1 MPSTFL
7 GLNTGLSGLN
17 YFQSA
22 LNTTSHNISNANT
35 EGYSRQQ
42 VVVSATDP
50 LRLHQ
55 SYGMMGTGVGGDSID
70 RLRNEFYD
78 NKYWAANSK
87 YNKYYTQNDN
97 LATLQ
102 TYMNEM
108 TGEAGYTEWLSKMSQ
123 ALQDLAD
130 NPADYTTRIS
140 YTLTADGFTDM
151 MNEMANNFQNT
162 QKTINDEIELA
173 VSEINSLAK
182 QIYELTQ
189 QIINVELKGGNANDL
204 RDKRG
209 VCIDTLSEYADV
221 EVIEKSIMYGVGHD
235 QVPSNAEA
243 LSVRINGAI
252 LVDEMEYNELMVV
265 PRSENI
271 NQTDVEG
278 LVDVFWKCADGT
290 AGEHFDSLH
299 TEGKLQGLFEI
310 RDGNNGENL
319 KGSVKSVSENPSSVA
334 LDIPT
339 PIHVYNLNIPQQ
351 GIINLNGK
359 DYMYDGWTADYDED
373 GYLTNFE
380 FNNMTMFD
388 EKGVEISAKFPQGIE
403 GKTAK
408 IGEYISVKG
417 IPYYMA
423 RFNEMVR
430 TFSDYMNSIVTEG
443 VDENGDPALDMFTA
457 EDAEG
462 NDYVLKGT
470 MEGAGTLKS
479 TDSSYYRLT
488 ALNWELNQQ
497 WKKDP
502 AKVAVSYA
510 DDIAQGDVEARPLV
524 DKFIYGM
531 TDMTMFSQ
539 GTVSH
544 FMQSITTTMAVDISK
559 TNTFA
564 ANQDD
569 IKYTIDSQ
577 RTSVSGVDENE
588 EAADLTKFQNLY
600 NLASKVISVLNEVYD
615 KLINQTGV

>member
-17 YFQSA
+17 YFQTA

-42 VVVSATDP
+42 VMVSATDP
-50 LRLHQ
+50 LRMNQ
-55 SYGMMGTGVGGDSID
+55 SYGMMGTGVGGDGID
-70 RLRNEFYD
+70 RLRNDFYD

-97 LATLQ
+97 LSTLQ

-108 TGEAGYTEWLSKMSQ
+108 SGDAGYTKWLSQMSQ

-130 NPADYTTRIS
+130 NPSDYTTRIS

-151 MNEMANNFQNT
+151 MNELANNFQNT

-209 VCIDTLSEYADV
+209 VCIDTLSEYAEV

-243 LSVRINGAI
+243 LSVRINGTI

-290 AGEHFDSLH
+290 AGEKFDSLK
-299 TEGKLQGLFEI
+299 TEGKLQGLFEV
-310 RDGNNGENL
+310 RDGNNGENFR
-319 KGSVKSVSENPSSVA
+319 GSVKSVTENPSSVA
-334 LDIPT
+334 IDIDN
-339 PIHVYNLNIPQQ
+339 PIHIYNLNLPQQ
-351 GIINLNGK
+351 GLITLNGK
-359 DYMYDGWTADYDED
+359 EYMYDGWTADYDED
-373 GYLTNFE
+373 GYLTNFVFE
-380 FNNMTMFD
+380 NMTMFD
-388 EKGVEISAKFPQGIE
+388 DKGIEVSARFPQGIE

-408 IGEYISVKG
+408 VGEYISVKG

-443 VDENGDPALDMFTA
+443 VDENGDAALDMFTA
-457 EDAEG
+457 EDSEG
-462 NDYVLKGT
+462 NDFVLKGT
-470 MEGAGTLKS
+470 MEGTGTLKS
-479 TDSSYYRLT
+479 TDSSYYRIT

-510 DDIAQGDVEARPLV
+510 DDIAQGNVEARPIV
-524 DKFIYGM
+524 DKIIFGM
-531 TDMTMFSQ
+531 TDQTMFSQ

-544 FMQSITTTMAVDISK
+544 FMQAVTTTMAVDISK
-559 TNTFA
+559 THTFA

-569 IKYTIDSQ
+569 IKFTINNQ
-577 RTSVSGVDENE
+577 RQSISGVDENE

>member
-42 VVVSATDP
+42 VIVSATDP
-50 LRLHQ
+50 LRLNQ

-78 NKYWAANSK
+78 NKYWAANTK
-87 YNKYYTQNDN
+87 YHRYNTQNDN
-97 LATLQ
+97 LSTLQ

-108 TGEAGYTEWLSKMSQ
+108 TGEAGYTEWLSRMSQ

-209 VCIDTLSEYADV
+209 VCIDTLSEYAEVDV
-221 EVIEKSIMYGVGHD
+221 VEKSIMYGVGHE
-235 QVPSNAEA
+235 QVPSRAE
-243 LSVRINGAI
+243 SMSIRVNGVI

-265 PRSENI
+265 PRSENV

-278 LVDVFWKCADGT
+278 LVDIYWKCADGT
-290 AGEHFDSLH
+290 AGEKFNAMS
-299 TEGKLQGLFEI
+299 TNGKLQGLFEI

-319 KGSVKSVSENPSSVA
+319 TGTIVEVSENPSSATIEV
-334 LDIPT
+334 DE
-339 PIHVYNLNIPQQ
+339 PIHIYNLNVPSQ
-351 GIINLNGK
+351 GLITLNGK
-359 DYMYDGWTADYDED
+359 EYMYDGWEADFDDD
-373 GYLTNFE
+373 GYLTNFK
-380 FNNMTMFD
+380 FQNMTMYD
-388 EKGVEISAKFPQGIE
+388 DKGVEISAAFPVGIE
-403 GKTAK
+403 NHSAQVGQS
-408 IGEYISVKG
+408 ISVKG

-443 VDENGDPALDMFTA
+443 VDENGDAALDMFTA
-457 EDAEG
+457 EDPLG

-470 MEGAGTLKS
+470 MDKVGTLKS
-479 TDSSYYRLT
+479 TDTSYYKLT

-510 DDIAQGDVEARPLV
+510 DDIAQGNVEARPIV
-524 DKFIYGM
+524 DKIIYGM
-531 TDMTMFSQ
+531 TDQTMYSQ

-544 FMQSITTTMAVDISK
+544 FMQAITTTMAVDISK
-559 TNTFA
+559 TDTFT

-569 IKYTIDSQ
+569 IRYTIDSQ
-577 RTSVSGVDENE
+577 RTSISGVDENE